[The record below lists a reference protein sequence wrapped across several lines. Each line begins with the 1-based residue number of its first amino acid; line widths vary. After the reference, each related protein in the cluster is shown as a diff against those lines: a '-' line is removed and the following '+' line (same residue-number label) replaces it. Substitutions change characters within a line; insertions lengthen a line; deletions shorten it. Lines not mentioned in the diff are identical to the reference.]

1 MKIFNCRLCDFQ
13 FPNGVV
19 VCQGC
24 QGDVVYGATEHERDE
39 AMKYWGLGTAG
50 LVATVLYGLPIVVE
64 SNFAIALP
72 AGLGLGFYALGIM
85 AVAGFAGAIYGLRR
99 IDNKYSRY
107 VRTFRR
113 SSIRR

>member
-1 MKIFNCRLCDFQ
+1 MKVFNCKLCDFQ
-13 FPNGVV
+13 FSNGVV

-39 AMKYWGLGTAG
+39 AMKYWGFGTAG
-50 LVATVLYGLPIVVE
+50 LVAMVLYGLPMLIA

-85 AVAGFAGAIYGLRR
+85 AIAGIAGAVYGLRR
-99 IDNKYSRY
+99 TDDKYSRH